1 MPVSRR
7 SRLSIQVRWN
17 LNRNKK
23 NGPFDI
29 VQAFESTRALPLDVV
44 TDENLL
50 LERRVIQIGSD
61 RIVSI
66 ELEVYCWNV
75 AEEVA
80 IASGQP
86 IGHLCA
92 AAIQAFPDEEPG
104 DALYSWLLGR
114 FKADALPVKSSPL
127 LH

>member
-1 MPVSRR
+1 
-7 SRLSIQVRWN
+7 
-17 LNRNKK
+17 
-23 NGPFDI
+23 
-29 VQAFESTRALPLDVV
+29 
-44 TDENLL
+44 
-50 LERRVIQIGSD
+50 VIQIGSD